1 MTHFSAE
8 HQAEY
13 KDMLTEMIRYAGFQ
27 DGVRAEL
34 RHIKSCYSMTGQQ
47 RRIVDDLFGIY
58 AKERVIE

>member
-47 RRIVDDLFGIY
+47 RRIVDDLFGI
-58 AKERVIE
+58 